1 MTRSSAATPVFVQ
14 KGGDVLLEVMQADV
28 PTDFLFLSWT
38 FNRRDVLV
46 IFSPGKEPVVSNAYD
61 GRVEA
66 FVKNDS
72 VKMKNL
78 TEADTGVYTARVVGA
93 QEQILAEYNVTVE
106 DPVSPVELTVESVSA
121 SSDSCNISVTCST
134 RDSHH
139 INSTFRCDAQTC
151 GQEGGQGTKVATAG
165 ASLHVY
171 LSHGS
176 IVCNHSNRVSWARD
190 MKTTKHFCTRH
201 AGTRVSKESFQHRVE
216 SRPRRN

>member
-1 MTRSSAATPVFVQ
+1 MCLLFFTGSSAATPVFVQ

-106 DPVSPVELTVESVSA
+106 GRFV
-121 SSDSCNISVTCST
+121 NIS
-134 RDSHH
+134 
-139 INSTFRCDAQTC
+139 DA
-151 GQEGGQGTKVATAG
+151 GG
-165 ASLHVY
+165 
-171 LSHGS
+171 
-176 IVCNHSNRVSWARD
+176 D
-190 MKTTKHFCTRH
+190 
-201 AGTRVSKESFQHRVE
+201 
-216 SRPRRN
+216 